1 MKLKIVKGW
10 YLPDY
15 DTHFESMLKEVN
27 GEFTYQQSHRDY
39 VLEFVDKFD
48 IAIDVGA
55 NVGFWSKDFC
65 RKFKKVWAFEP
76 VYDISDCYRRNMA
89 AYDNWHLEQ
98 VGLSDKQGENVP
110 LYKGIENSG
119 GGSLVESFE
128 SASNK
133 VEHIDIKMLDNYIND
148 FDTVDLI
155 KVDIQGHEYKFL
167 MGALE
172 FLNKFSPTL
181 SLELPIRTDEE
192 ILIKK
197 HCVKLLEDIGYKEV
211 GRHKKD
217 TVFKK

>member
-1 MKLKIVKGW
+1 MKLKLVRGW

-15 DTHFESMLKEVN
+15 DTHFESMLIEVN
-27 GEFTYQQSHRDY
+27 GEYTYQQSHRDF
-39 VLEFVDKFD
+39 VLSHVDKFD
-48 IAIDVGA
+48 VAIDVGA

-65 RKFKKVWAFEP
+65 KKFKKVWAFEP
-76 VYDISDCYRRNMA
+76 VNDISDCYRRNMHNFN
-89 AYDNWHLEQ
+89 NWHLEQ
-98 VGLSDKQGENVP
+98 VGLSDKQGQDVP

-119 GGSLVESFE
+119 GGSLVEGFE

-133 VEHIDIKMLDNYIND
+133 IEYVDIKMMDNYIND

-155 KVDIQGHEYKFL
+155 KVDIQGHEYEFL

-181 SLELPIRTDEE
+181 SLELPIRTPEE
-192 ILIKK
+192 KTYAKHTKK
-197 HCVKLLEDIGYKEV
+197 VIEDIGYREI

-217 TVFKK
+217 TVFKR